1 MKKVFFILIVIMSL
15 TANLSMAHK
24 GKTDEYGGHYD
35 HSTGY
40 YHYHNGEY
48 DNTGD
53 YTAPIEEGGI
63 KIESEENTGGLIIN
77 EDNDIEDKLKE
88 ENNKLKDEL
97 QEINSKIYN
106 MNATSINDIENIMQ
120 KQQKEIET
128 LKSDEKN
135 MWIMFVFCILLA
147 IYIAYGIGNN
157 RK

>member
-1 MKKVFFILIVIMSL
+1 MKKTVITIAITALL
-15 TANLSMAHK
+15 TAVFMII
-24 GKTDEYGGHYD
+24 
-35 HSTGY
+35 GY
-40 YHYHNGEY
+40 FI
-48 DNTGD
+48 
-53 YTAPIEEGGI
+53 YT
-63 KIESEENTGGLIIN
+63 KIIN
-77 EDNDIEDKLKE
+77 KDNNIEDKLKE

-97 QEINSKIYN
+97 QVIDSKIYN

-147 IYIAYGIGNN
+147 IYIAYGIGIN